1 MTLNIM
7 VDGGRTAPWDRSHD
21 LLPPGWRVPS
31 VAFQPVSGVGS
42 IRLWPATAG
51 TADRHRCTTV

>member
-7 VDGGRTAPWDRSHD
+7 VDADRTALWDRLHE

-31 VAFQPVSGVGS
+31 VAFQPVSAIGS
-42 IRLWPATAG
+42 IRLWPATDG
-51 TADRHRCTTV
+51 TADRHRGTTV